1 MLFTCGVMFL
11 HYIIALI
18 IDLVKPFSY
27 VAVSEGLVFL
37 LHCKFPNQKKLDN
50 LIPRLEVNYLHL
62 KTQLVMQYEHPE
74 ECAMKSLDKIL
85 RKVDFHE
92 MKP

>member
-18 IDLVKPFSY
+18 IELVKPFSY

-50 LIPRLEVNYLHL
+50 LIDRFEAKGYIIISKSHDILSALYNVPRCEPV
-62 KTQLVMQYEHPE
+62 
-74 ECAMKSLDKIL
+74 
-85 RKVDFHE
+85 
-92 MKP
+92 